1 MLSTPGEGVT
11 IEMRWEKLD
20 LEVSLKPFQDRSA
33 GGYERVAEQ
42 IFRQWKPLIDESERV
57 SVMFW
62 AADGSEILDYN
73 GRMED
78 AFEWAKWI
86 GVANPHS
93 NSSGLPPEQQNI
105 HERPRPYRAGDL
117 PDWTYGDF
125 RQLLGI
131 LRRVFRRQFGRELRI
146 GATFDPGPEFAVSS
160 FKYERHP
167 EICRGFCLG
176 GKTFVCCYTKLHA
189 DDRAYAAYPDG
200 IPEGEPFGRFL
211 GRQCRRYLSDMGF
224 DYIWLS
230 NGFGFG
236 METWG
241 ATGAIF
247 DGCDFA
253 PEKAEEVRRAM
264 HDFWRDFRRECP
276 EFPIETRGTNLSTGM
291 DLTSD
296 ATPLREIYREV
307 PDLEIPPNS
316 PWAALDGDFGM
327 ELAGWM
333 SHAAELPPGKGFPFR
348 YYIHDIW
355 FMNSPWLDRYGRS
368 PHDIYLP
375 MAVARLNGSGEA
387 ELPNALHLLSIDDS
401 YGRMPDQVPQEV
413 IPHLADARRTAPDQA
428 GPLVWVY
435 PFDEYHDLV
444 YAGERLEEIFAG
456 DYLIR
461 GALNCGLPLNTVI
474 SPGNFVSA
482 PEKALAGR
490 VLVAPTTVTVNAA
503 AAAKLE
509 RFLAAGGRV
518 LFYGPARGEW
528 IESLL
533 GLVPASPLDG
543 EFDVI
548 GFGRVRHLARYSSG
562 PLDRVFAPGAGA
574 ETVFEYRQDGEARPA
589 VARVAKPEWNGGEA
603 LWVRGSNSFSM
614 EKHCHFSTAFDRN
627 VFAPAE
633 AMLRG
638 ALAKFGWRIE
648 FDKYSATTPDP
659 RLTLRWHD
667 NALYFSG
674 FGTDTTVTERF
685 RFPDGA
691 PLFTGADALIRNG
704 SACYPAERAV
714 NRECRVFLG
723 MKHGR
728 VSCREATS
736 GMPGV
741 RRRILL
747 RGVANA
753 RVVFRPEAGH
763 VDSVRFYPPEQ
774 HRTVLE
780 PSVLKARLEYDGV
793 GPKYVLENVTGDF
806 HIAWAEE
813 N

>member
-1 MLSTPGEGVT
+1 M
-11 IEMRWEKLD
+11 
-20 LEVSLKPFQDRSA
+20 
-33 GGYERVAEQ
+33 
-42 IFRQWKPLIDESERV
+42 
-57 SVMFW
+57 
-62 AADGSEILDYN
+62 
-73 GRMED
+73 
-78 AFEWAKWI
+78 
-86 GVANPHS
+86 
-93 NSSGLPPEQQNI
+93 
-105 HERPRPYRAGDL
+105 
-117 PDWTYGDF
+117 
-125 RQLLGI
+125 
-131 LRRVFRRQFGRELRI
+131 
-146 GATFDPGPEFAVSS
+146 
-160 FKYERHP
+160 
-167 EICRGFCLG
+167 
-176 GKTFVCCYTKLHA
+176 
-189 DDRAYAAYPDG
+189 
-200 IPEGEPFGRFL
+200 
-211 GRQCRRYLSDMGF
+211 
-224 DYIWLS
+224 
-230 NGFGFG
+230 
-236 METWG
+236 
-241 ATGAIF
+241 
-247 DGCDFA
+247 
-253 PEKAEEVRRAM
+253 
-264 HDFWRDFRRECP
+264 
-276 EFPIETRGTNLSTGM
+276 
-291 DLTSD
+291 
-296 ATPLREIYREV
+296 
-307 PDLEIPPNS
+307 
-316 PWAALDGDFGM
+316 
-327 ELAGWM
+327 
-333 SHAAELPPGKGFPFR
+333 
-348 YYIHDIW
+348 
-355 FMNSPWLDRYGRS
+355 
-368 PHDIYLP
+368 
-375 MAVARLNGSGEA
+375 
-387 ELPNALHLLSIDDS
+387 
-401 YGRMPDQVPQEV
+401 
-413 IPHLADARRTAPDQA
+413 
-428 GPLVWVY
+428 
-435 PFDEYHDLV
+435 
-444 YAGERLEEIFAG
+444 
-456 DYLIR
+456 
-461 GALNCGLPLNTVI
+461 
-474 SPGNFVSA
+474 
-482 PEKALAGR
+482 
-490 VLVAPTTVTVNAA
+490 TVNAA

-548 GFGRVRHLARYSSG
+548 GFGRVRHLARYSGG

-728 VSCREATS
+728 VSCREQIS
-736 GMPGV
+736 LMPGV